1 MAKEKILV
9 VDDEKAINKLVCSY
23 LTKEQFRPFPAY
35 TGEEA
40 LDLLKKE
47 NPDLIILDIMLP
59 DTEGT
64 ALSLDIREHSN
75 APIIFLSC
83 KTQEI
88 DKIIAL
94 SAGGDDYMTK
104 PFMPGELIAR
114 IKAHLR
120 RQNSLARKA
129 AEAEASLYEYD
140 GLKIDFDTH
149 LFLDGEPVSLT
160 SKEFEILK
168 LLIQHPRKV
177 FPAAQ
182 IFETVWKTTCMEND
196 TKTVMVYI
204 STLRKKL
211 ERKNHDTNYI
221 VSVRGVGYKFNQKGR
236 LTKAKAGKTGHPPFP
251 ALFFAL
257 KIPYKLIVRDFFICI
272 YFRSSSYT

>member
-1 MAKEKILV
+1 MSKEKILV

-23 LTKEQFRPFPAY
+23 LSKEQFQPLPAY

-40 LDLLKKE
+40 IEILKKE

-59 DTEGT
+59 DTEGPS
-64 ALSLDIREHSN
+64 LSLEIREVSN

-94 SAGGDDYMTK
+94 SAGGDDYITK

-120 RQNSLARKA
+120 RQNSLVRKA
-129 AEAEASLYEYD
+129 SEAEENFYEFE
-140 GLKIDFDTH
+140 GLKVDFDTH
-149 LFLDGEPVSLT
+149 ELFIDGEEVNLT

-182 IFETVWKTTCMEND
+182 IFETVWKTNCMEND

-221 VSVRGVGYKFNQKGR
+221 VSVRGVGYKFNQT
-236 LTKAKAGKTGHPPFP
+236 LAKK
-251 ALFFAL
+251 
-257 KIPYKLIVRDFFICI
+257 
-272 YFRSSSYT
+272 

>member
-1 MAKEKILV
+1 MVSKQKILI
-9 VDDEKAINKLVCSY
+9 VDDDNNIAELIALY
-23 LTKEQFRPFPAY
+23 LTKECFE
-35 TGEEA
+35 TKIVNDGEEA
-40 LDLLKKE
+40 LKE
-47 NPDLIILDIMLP
+47 FASFRPDLIILDIMLP

-64 ALSLDIREHSN
+64 ALSLDIREYSN

-129 AEAEASLYEYD
+129 AEAESSLYEYE

-149 LFLDGEPVSLT
+149 DLFLDDEPVSLT

-177 FPAAQ
+177 FPASQ
-182 IFETVWKTTCMEND
+182 IFETVWKTNCMEND

-221 VSVRGVGYKFNQKGR
+221 VSVRGVGYKFNQMPK
-236 LTKAKAGKTGHPPFP
+236 K
-251 ALFFAL
+251 
-257 KIPYKLIVRDFFICI
+257 DE
-272 YFRSSSYT
+272 

>member
-40 LDLLKKE
+40 QDLLKKE
-47 NPDLIILDIMLP
+47 NPD
-59 DTEGT
+59 
-64 ALSLDIREHSN
+64 H
-75 APIIFLSC
+75 
-83 KTQEI
+83 
-88 DKIIAL
+88 IIAL

-149 LFLDGEPVSLT
+149 DLFLDGEPVSLT

-221 VSVRGVGYKFNQKGR
+221 VSVRGVGYKFNQMPK
-236 LTKAKAGKTGHPPFP
+236 K
-251 ALFFAL
+251 
-257 KIPYKLIVRDFFICI
+257 DE
-272 YFRSSSYT
+272 

>member
-140 GLKIDFDTH
+140 GLKIDFD
-149 LFLDGEPVSLT
+149 
-160 SKEFEILK
+160 
-168 LLIQHPRKV
+168 PRKV

-221 VSVRGVGYKFNQKGR
+221 VSVRGVGYKFNQMPK
-236 LTKAKAGKTGHPPFP
+236 K
-251 ALFFAL
+251 
-257 KIPYKLIVRDFFICI
+257 DE
-272 YFRSSSYT
+272 